1 MKKTGDAGPGQKSVG
16 ANVKMYAPAALLGHL
31 RPAGRVRVRVGVG
44 VGGRARDRP
53 KLMNRDDGWRAR
65 RARTFGALEASGDI
79 LGPSARRGR
88 RRRADPGLAGP
99 KCPGAGAKRGD
110 RALAESSR
118 AQVSRRRCYKG
129 GRALVESRLR
139 AWGARAPRW
148 RLAPWPNR
156 ARGPGG
162 LAPRSTCLGGAARAP
177 ATAALVGLCTAQ
189 PGKKELA
196 EPPPRPV
203 ASSPL

>member
-99 KCPGAGAKRGD
+99 KCPGAGAKRGG
-110 RALAESSR
+110 RALA
-118 AQVSRRRCYKG
+118 
-129 GRALVESRLR
+129 ESRLR

-196 EPPPRPV
+196 EPPRPV